1 MKTPINWDTHNQD
14 TISFETRSNILNQ
27 STSQNLKLAAY
38 VHHQLWFH
46 LEYPVI
52 WLTEQGCMES
62 IHQDTWRLPSQC
74 RAPSSNRSPI
84 LHRTT
89 LWQVWKLEKHED
101 LDLISNIR
109 SETIF
114 TNLYQSSSSVSSSY
128 CGQDPS
134 IWREDWLFQI
144 RLWRTGRWR
153 VRSDPCSIDF

>member
-114 TNLYQSSSSVSSSY
+114 TNLYQSSSSSLKGKIFDVRHFMLRANYANFFCKKSTK
-128 CGQDPS
+128 
-134 IWREDWLFQI
+134 WLYK
-144 RLWRTGRWR
+144 
-153 VRSDPCSIDF
+153 